1 MRLGRDT
8 KPHTDVPK
16 IVAPYKANPA
26 FNKAEQN
33 LGLKVLRIDEREDF
47 RAGVPAIAD
56 AIGCTWGDDHS
67 VYSTPTFA
75 ISQPSSL
82 LVAGRV
88 VMNYTDELG
97 STMAGRRALDRSYYQ
112 VARASI
118 GQISTSVSPRM
129 Q

>member
-1 MRLGRDT
+1 MHKLGYEVSYFYFIVPGVVSISADVHKYGFSPKGVSVVMYRDAA
-8 KPHTDVPK
+8 PK
-16 IVAPYKANPA
+16 KYQG
-26 FNKAEQN
+26 FM
-33 LGLKVLRIDEREDF
+33 
-47 RAGVPAIAD
+47 
-56 AIGCTWGDDHS
+56 WGDDHS

-75 ISQPSSL
+75 TSQPSSL
-82 LVAGRV
+82 LAAGWV

-97 STMAGRRALDRSYYQ
+97 STMAGRRALDRSSYQ